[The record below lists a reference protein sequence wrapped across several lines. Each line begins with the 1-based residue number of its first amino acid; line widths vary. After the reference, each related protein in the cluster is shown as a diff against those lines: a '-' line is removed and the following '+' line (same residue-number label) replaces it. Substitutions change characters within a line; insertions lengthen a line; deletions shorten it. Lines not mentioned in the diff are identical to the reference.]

1 MCSTFPRLYYQAR
14 VPYCCSSGTTSEA
27 GKTIH
32 LLCSL
37 SPEQLSSI
45 TSLLLQDVCCHL
57 TEPWVCFH
65 CVPVDPTPNLARALG
80 WPFLGLSVV
89 CLDVSDVKGKQAVL
103 WGDEETG
110 VVSNW
115 YCKVIWFW
123 CQHFISQTH
132 PCGHQSEEWGFLSEE
147 GRGLSREAEILEE
160 QGTTALSRS
169 RLMSTSHFCASG
181 WGFGVHVLLVAETA
195 QWQPAVGV
203 VQPSSG
209 GSYL

>member
-65 CVPVDPTPNLARALG
+65 CVPWVCFHCVPVDPTPNLARALG

-89 CLDVSDVKGKQAVL
+89 CLAVSDVKGKQAVL

-110 VVSNW
+110 VVSSW

-132 PCGHQSEEWGFLSEE
+132 PCGHQSEE
-147 GRGLSREAEILEE
+147 
-160 QGTTALSRS
+160 
-169 RLMSTSHFCASG
+169 
-181 WGFGVHVLLVAETA
+181 
-195 QWQPAVGV
+195 
-203 VQPSSG
+203 
-209 GSYL
+209 